1 MNNIYKLNNG
11 QTAEFIGYN
20 DWDLVLLRITG
31 YEGVFCIT
39 NCLIHSMTDYGEPC
53 APLKNDLQLTDS
65 ELYKVKQV
73 HLSSCSF

>member
-1 MNNIYKLNNG
+1 MKNIYKLNNG
-11 QTAEFIGYN
+11 KTAQFIGYN
-20 DWDLVLLRITG
+20 DWGLVLLKIEG
-31 YEGVFCIT
+31 YDRVFCIT
-39 NCLIHSMTDYGEPC
+39 DNFIHSMTDYGEPC